1 MNQTTLAIILLW
13 VQRVNTKDSTIF
25 VTSIVQDPLKLSLY
39 QLINILFSYN
49 SMLLVSYWSWPS
61 KTVKSGFL
69 ILTSLIACWLSSS
82 TMLTPVAS
90 VELNFHSTKDALF
103 PLEKTVF
110 YSFMLLISIW
120 FAKNLHSSRLMEWQ
134 ESTLC
139 QRLKLKKFLL
149 KEHLPSNKQ
158 TSLIFLSLTPQLMA

>member
-1 MNQTTLAIILLW
+1 
-13 VQRVNTKDSTIF
+13 
-25 VTSIVQDPLKLSLY
+25 
-39 QLINILFSYN
+39 
-49 SMLLVSYWSWPS
+49 
-61 KTVKSGFL
+61 
-69 ILTSLIACWLSSS
+69 
-82 TMLTPVAS
+82 
-90 VELNFHSTKDALF
+90 LF